1 MTNPIKTINLFALL
15 VSLSLVPL
23 VAQDAITLES
33 ASGEVGQSID
43 MPLYIRDISGTLL
56 DRDNT
61 IGTVVHQMVMR
72 LTFDTSLVD
81 ALQLVPSG
89 ITSVHPAQLF
99 TTTGSG
105 FTTIAISYSDPNF
118 PMPLTLDAA
127 FPGDLVGMLRVT
139 PSAAAA
145 GQTISFTN
153 VGGGG
158 NNHLGDFG
166 GTFLETVED
175 GNLTISLGTLT
186 VAGSGSGTP
195 SVQNFTATPALINT
209 GESSRLAWNVT
220 DADSVSIAPNVG
232 NVASSGFIDVSP
244 TQSTVYTL
252 TATNGNGSVQRSV
265 TVNVQNNNTEPP
277 VIDFFNANPTTIIA
291 GNSSTLSWRV
301 QNATTVTI
309 NNGIGTVQ
317 NEGSRSVSPDVNT
330 TYRIE
335 ATNQAG
341 TVASEVTVT
350 LTTERIPI
358 ISDFTVSPTQ
368 IVQGESATLSWKIE
382 GADTVDIDQGIGRV
396 SAEDSVTVSPDED
409 TVYTVLAQNESGSA
423 TATATLTVAAA
434 PTISSFTANPST
446 INSGDAVQLSWT
458 STGGR
463 SAVIEPGTLTVNPS
477 GSVTLRPR
485 ETTTYTLTVTGDGGS
500 SDAETTVTVEGPA
513 RLALNTES
521 VPFDDQAVTL
531 QIRLSASNNQA
542 FSWRVANKPDWLTTN
557 PESGQVTAGQETTV
571 RLVVDRRYLF
581 PGQAATSQLSFS
593 ADDLE
598 TVTVP
603 VSMARPVSKSGESS
617 LYFPLLEGG
626 SEKVSQ
632 IGVTN
637 LESSPVELDILIF
650 DQEGAL
656 LQGPLSSSLAGQA
669 GTQVAFSSDDV
680 AWAVATVTSDS
691 LSEPVATGVA
701 NIRTLDGEELYTL
714 SPVPAAEAF
723 LYVPHIAKD
732 INQFYTLGAAVNLSD
747 STQALKLG
755 AAETSGF
762 DLGSPVSGGQ
772 RFFNFAQEMGGT
784 VQGPGW
790 GDIRLDGSGTDR
802 LIGAEVFGLVADT
815 GVRQSVGVGLNQK
828 SAQEMY
834 FVHIAGDTSR
844 FWTGIV
850 LINIGDSVTNVT
862 VESYSAEGDLVE
874 RQTLPQFSAGE
885 KRTFLVSAGRFDFGE
900 GAAWLRVSADQPMT
914 GYELFG
920 TLPPGDQFA
929 GFETITTLSNRLV
942 IPHTENGVS
951 AGGWTGVALVNPTAQ
966 TAEVQ
971 LRLVGADGGVKETN
985 TATLNANVK
994 LVQLASSLFDSDIA
1008 AGDVILIESS
1018 QTIAGF
1024 VLYGSG
1030 SQTMGALVAWPY

>member
-1 MTNPIKTINLFALL
+1 MTNPIKTIKLFALL

-23 VAQDAITLES
+23 AAQDAITLES
-33 ASGEVGQSID
+33 ASGEVGQTVD

-56 DRDNT
+56 DADNT
-61 IGTVVHQMVMR
+61 VGTVIHFMGVRM
-72 LTFDTSLVD
+72 TYDATLVD
-81 ALQLVPSG
+81 SISLERAG
-89 ITSVHPAQLF
+89 MTSVQAPSAFVGIASGSNLF
-99 TTTGSG
+99 TVG
-105 FTTIAISYSDPNF
+105 ISYDA
-118 PMPLTLDAA
+118 PMPVTLDAS
-127 FPGDLVGMLRVT
+127 FPGDLIAILRVT

-145 GQTISFTN
+145 GKVISFSA
-153 VGGGG
+153 VGGSQF
-158 NNHLGDFG
+158 NSLADDTN
-166 GTFLETVED
+166 TFTETVED
-175 GNLTISLGTLT
+175 GNLVISLGTLNVT
-186 VAGSGSGTP
+186 GTNAGTP
-195 SVQNFTATPALINT
+195 SIQNFTATPALINT
-209 GESSRLAWNVT
+209 GETSRLAWNVT
-220 DADSVSIAPNVG
+220 DADTVEISPNVG
-232 NVASSGFIDVSP
+232 NVAVSGSFVVSP

-252 TATNGNGSVQRSV
+252 TATNSNGSVQRSV
-265 TVNVQNNNTEPP
+265 TVNVQATNTEPP
-277 VIDFFNANPTTIIA
+277 VIDFFSANPSTIIA

-309 NNGIGTVQ
+309 NNGIGTVVG
-317 NEGSRSVSPDVNT
+317 EGTRSVSPDANR
-330 TYRIE
+330 TYRLE
-335 ATNQAG
+335 ASNAAG
-341 TVASEVTVT
+341 TVFRDVTVSV
-350 LTTERIPI
+350 TTERIPI
-358 ISDFTVSPTQ
+358 ISSFTVSPSQ
-368 IVQGESATLSWKIE
+368 IIQGQNATLSWKIE

-396 SAEDSVTVSPDED
+396 DAEGSVTVSPGED
-409 TVYTVLAQNESGSA
+409 TVYTLLAQNESGSA
-423 TATATLTVAAA
+423 TGTATLKVAAA
-434 PTISSFTANPST
+434 PTIASFIANPST
-446 INSGDAVQLSWT
+446 INSGESVQLSWT
-458 STGGR
+458 SSGGKT
-463 SAVIEPGTLTVNPS
+463 AVIQPGSLTVNTS

-500 SDAETTVTVEGPA
+500 TNAETTVTVEGPA
-513 RLALNTES
+513 RLTLNAES

-531 QIRLSASNNQA
+531 QVRLAASNNQA
-542 FSWRVANKPDWLTTN
+542 FSWRVAQKPDWLTTN
-557 PESGQVTAGQETTV
+557 PANGQVTAGQSATV
-571 RLVVDRRYLF
+571 RLLVDRRFLF
-581 PGQAATSQLSFS
+581 PGQAVAGQVSFA

-603 VSMARPVSKSGESS
+603 TTIARPVTKSGESS

-632 IGVTN
+632 IGVVN
-637 LESSPVELDILIF
+637 LEGGPVDLDILIF
-650 DQEGAL
+650 DQDGAL
-656 LQGPLSSSLAGQA
+656 LQGPVSSTLAAQA
-669 GTQVAFSSDDV
+669 GTQIEFSGDTV
-680 AWAVATVTSDS
+680 AWAVATVTSDTVS
-691 LSEPVATGVA
+691 APAATGAA
-701 NIRTLDGEELYTL
+701 NIRTVDGEELYTL
-714 SPVPAAEAF
+714 SPVPAADAF

-732 INQFYTLGAAVNLSD
+732 TNQFYTLGAAVNLSD
-747 STQALKLG
+747 STQSLKLG

-790 GDIRLDGSGTDR
+790 GDIRLDGNGSDR

-850 LINIGDSVTNVT
+850 LINIGESVTNVT

-942 IPHTENGVS
+942 IPHTENGIS

-966 TAEVQ
+966 TADVQ
-971 LRLVGADGGVKETN
+971 LRLVGADGGVKETK

-994 LVQLASSLFDSDIA
+994 LVQLASSLFESDIA